1 MMSILVKDM
10 LLSILHISL
19 AMLSIIII
27 SLLLAV
33 NPTVSLL
40 SLGAVAATIVD
51 TAGFAY
57 FWDLTIDP
65 FLAVIFKRLSLAII
79 TFAFTSNSGVAVHHC
94 RHHSGLCQPCWS
106 ELPYPGFDSL
116 PHSRLPHLNSEG
128 YQQASQGLCVSC
140 KVTKPGPHIFFPQF

>member
-57 FWDLTIDP
+57 FWGLTFDP
-65 FLAVIFKRLSLAII
+65 FLGVICSSSSVFGSILENTMRTPPPK
-79 TFAFTSNSGVAVHHC
+79 N
-94 RHHSGLCQPCWS
+94 
-106 ELPYPGFDSL
+106 
-116 PHSRLPHLNSEG
+116 
-128 YQQASQGLCVSC
+128 
-140 KVTKPGPHIFFPQF
+140 VTPPGP

>member
-40 SLGAVAATIVD
+40 SLGAVAATLVD

-57 FWDLTIDP
+57 FWGLPMDP
-65 FLAVIFKRLSLAII
+65 FLAVICSSSSIFLQQSLHLHSLQTQVLLSLTAGI
-79 TFAFTSNSGVAVHHC
+79 TVDYTTHVAHSFLVQVCIHCLTATFLISTQEGTSRPARVSA
-94 RHHSGLCQPCWS
+94 
-106 ELPYPGFDSL
+106 SL
-116 PHSRLPHLNSEG
+116 AR
-128 YQQASQGLCVSC
+128 
-140 KVTKPGPHIFFPQF
+140 